1 MEPEDQSVGQLV
13 ALGLARYEARVY
25 LALIRR
31 ESYTAAEVARAAD
44 VPRQRIYDVLDA
56 LVRRRLA
63 VAHPG
68 RVATFSATDPEL
80 ALTRLMSEQR
90 ESLERMERVSAGLVA
105 SLLPVW
111 SEGRS
116 QSDPLDYIEVL
127 RDPKAIAERF
137 VDIQDHACH
146 ELLSFSKPPF
156 VTPTENT
163 AGIKAV
169 RRLNRA
175 RGESRAIYTYDVLD
189 DEAVTA
195 NVEQFSRAGE
205 QARFTDDLPLKFV
218 IADASLVL
226 CDMPDPVAGT
236 GATTALFIE
245 HPALAGCLRLA
256 FQAVWDRS
264 ATLAAMRER
273 RTAAPDP
280 AGWDRA
286 AARE

>member
-25 LALIRR
+25 VALIRR
-31 ESYTAAEVARAAD
+31 ESYTAAEAAREAD

-90 ESLERMERVSAGLVA
+90 EALDRMERLSGDLAA
-105 SLLPVW
+105 ALLPVW

-137 VDIQDHACH
+137 ADIQEHANH

-169 RRLNRA
+169 RRLQRA
-175 RGESRAIYTYDVLD
+175 GGAARAIYTNDVLD
-189 DEAVTA
+189 DPAVTE
-195 NVEQFSRAGE
+195 NVEQFGLAGE
-205 QARFTDDLPLKFV
+205 QARFTEELPLKFV

-256 FQAVWDRS
+256 FQAVWQQ
-264 ATLAAMRER
+264 AVTLEVMREE
-273 RTAAPDP
+273 
-280 AGWDRA
+280 
-286 AARE
+286 REASVRP

>member
-1 MEPEDQSVGQLV
+1 MEPEEQSVGQLV

-31 ESYTAAEVARAAD
+31 ESYTAAEAAREAD

-68 RVATFSATDPEL
+68 RVATFSAIDPEL
-80 ALTRLMSEQR
+80 ALTRLMSDQR
-90 ESLERMERVSAGLVA
+90 EALDRMERVSSGLVA
-105 SLLPVW
+105 ALLPVW

-127 RDPKAIAERF
+127 RDPKAISERF
-137 VDIQDHACH
+137 VDIQEQASR
-146 ELLSFSKPPF
+146 ELLSFNKPPF
-156 VTPTENT
+156 VTSTDNP
-163 AGIKAV
+163 AGMKVV
-169 RRLNRA
+169 RRLSRA
-175 RGESRAIYTYDVLD
+175 GGVVQAIYTYDVLD
-189 DEAVTA
+189 DPGMTE
-195 NVEQFSRAGE
+195 NVEQFGLAGE
-205 QARFTDDLPLKFV
+205 EARFSRDLPLKLV

-256 FQAVWDRS
+256 FQTVWAGSSTMEAVRDLRE
-264 ATLAAMRER
+264 TL
-273 RTAAPDP
+273 
-280 AGWDRA
+280 
-286 AARE
+286 

>member
-1 MEPEDQSVGQLV
+1 MEPEESVGQLV

-31 ESYTAAEVARAAD
+31 ESYTAAEAAREAD

-80 ALTRLMSEQR
+80 ALARLLSEQR
-90 ESLERMERVSAGLVA
+90 EALDRMERVSAGLVGA
-105 SLLPVW
+105 LVPVW

-137 VDIQDHACH
+137 ADIQDQARH
-146 ELLSFSKPPF
+146 EILSFNKPPF
-156 VTPTENT
+156 VTPTANT
-163 AGIKAV
+163 AGITAV
-169 RRLNRA
+169 RRLCRA
-175 RGESRAIYTYDVLD
+175 QGEARAIYTYDVLD
-189 DEAVTA
+189 DPDVTA
-195 NVEQFSRAGE
+195 NVQEFGQAGE
-205 QARFTDDLPLKFV
+205 QARFVRDLPLKFV

-245 HPALAGCLRLA
+245 HPALAGCLRLT
-256 FQAVWDRS
+256 FQAVWQRS
-264 ATLAAMRER
+264 ATLQAVRE
-273 RTAAPDP
+273 A
-280 AGWDRA
+280 RA
-286 AARE
+286 AAD

>member
-31 ESYTAAEVARAAD
+31 ESYTAAEAAREAD

-68 RVATFSATDPEL
+68 RVATFSAADPEL
-80 ALTRLMSEQR
+80 ALARLMSEQR
-90 ESLERMERVSAGLVA
+90 EALERMERISTGLAGA
-105 SLLPVW
+105 LLPVW

-137 VDIQDHACH
+137 ADIQEHVRY
-146 ELLSFSKPPF
+146 ELLSFNKPPF
-156 VTPTENT
+156 VTPTVNT
-163 AGIKAV
+163 EGITAV
-169 RRLNRA
+169 HRLCRA
-175 RGESRAIYTYDVLD
+175 QGEARAIYTYDVLD
-189 DEAVTA
+189 DPDITD
-195 NVEQFSRAGE
+195 NVQQFGQAGE
-205 QARFTDDLPLKFV
+205 QARFVQDLPLKFV

-256 FQAVWDRS
+256 FQAVWSRS
-264 ATLAAMRER
+264 STLEAIRE
-273 RTAAPDP
+273 A
-280 AGWDRA
+280 RA
-286 AARE
+286 AAG

>member
-1 MEPEDQSVGQLV
+1 MEPEEQSVGQLV

-31 ESYTAAEVARAAD
+31 ESYTAAEAAREAD

-68 RVATFSATDPEL
+68 RVATFSAIDPEL
-80 ALTRLMSEQR
+80 ALTRLMSDQR
-90 ESLERMERVSAGLVA
+90 EALDRMERVSSGLVA
-105 SLLPVW
+105 ALLPVW

-127 RDPKAIAERF
+127 RDPKAISERF
-137 VDIQDHACH
+137 VDIQEQASR
-146 ELLSFSKPPF
+146 ELLSFNKPPF
-156 VTPTENT
+156 VTSTDNP
-163 AGIKAV
+163 AGMKVV
-169 RRLNRA
+169 RRLSRA
-175 RGESRAIYTYDVLD
+175 GGVVQAIYTYDVLD
-189 DEAVTA
+189 DPGMTE
-195 NVEQFSRAGE
+195 NVEQFGLAGE
-205 QARFTDDLPLKFV
+205 EARFSRELPLKLV

-256 FQAVWDRS
+256 FQTVWAGSSTMEAVRGLRE
-264 ATLAAMRER
+264 TL
-273 RTAAPDP
+273 
-280 AGWDRA
+280 
-286 AARE
+286 

>member
-31 ESYTAAEVARAAD
+31 ESYTAAEAAREAE

-56 LVRRRLA
+56 LIRRRLA

-80 ALTRLMSEQR
+80 ALARLMSEQR
-90 ESLERMERVSAGLVA
+90 EALDRMERLSTGLVGA
-105 SLLPVW
+105 LLPVW

-137 VDIQDHACH
+137 ADIQEQARH
-146 ELLSFSKPPF
+146 ELLSFNKPPF
-156 VTPTENT
+156 VTPTANT
-163 AGIKAV
+163 EGITAV
-169 RRLNRA
+169 RRLCRA
-175 RGESRAIYTYDVLD
+175 QGEARAIYTYDVLD
-189 DEAVTA
+189 DPGISE
-195 NVEQFSRAGE
+195 NVQEFGQAGE
-205 QARFTDDLPLKFV
+205 QARFVQDLPLKFV

-256 FQAVWDRS
+256 FQAVWQRS
-264 ATLAAMRER
+264 ETLQAVRES
-273 RTAAPDP
+273 
-280 AGWDRA
+280 RA
-286 AARE
+286 AAP